1 MNEELLKKAEEA
13 ESVDALLSLAK
24 ENKIELSKE
33 KAEKIFTRLHNDG
46 ELGEDE
52 LSSVSGGGCS
62 KLSVP
67 KYAIGHY
74 VKING
79 SRYNDLLG
87 LCDCK
92 YNCWIVK
99 GYNFDYIGRRQYEL
113 ACANCGNQRYE
124 YEDDIEYGDNRR

>member
-1 MNEELLKKAEEA
+1 MNEELLRKAKEA

-33 KAEKIFTRLHNDG
+33 KAEKIFPRLHNDG

-62 KLSVP
+62 ELSVP

-74 VKING
+74 VKRKG
-79 SRYNDLLG
+79 DLSG
-87 LCDCK
+87 ACDCK

-99 GYNFDYIGRRQYEL
+99 GYNFDYIGRRKYEL

-124 YEDDIEYGDNRR
+124 YEDDIEYGHNRW